1 MVLLIVYFAIFSLKF
16 QQVDLEFMYLLL
28 KDFVIGRKL
37 MTACV
42 VLFWV
47 IWEMSHIHLIIML
60 LSIVTV

>member
-1 MVLLIVYFAIFSLKF
+1 VLLIVYSAIFSLKF

-28 KDFVIGRKL
+28 NDFVIGIKL
-37 MTACV
+37 MMACV

-47 IWEMSHIHLIIML
+47 IWEMGHVHLIIML